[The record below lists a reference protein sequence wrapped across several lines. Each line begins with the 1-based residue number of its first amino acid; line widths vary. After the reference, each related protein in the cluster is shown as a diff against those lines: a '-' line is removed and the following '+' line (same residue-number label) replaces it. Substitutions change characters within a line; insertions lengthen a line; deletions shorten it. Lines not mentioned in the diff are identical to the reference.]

1 MLILTTLLLLWLSKK
16 FFRMFTQETTLRK
29 ENADRKSFRDEK
41 TLLIMSKEGFI
52 EVLVR
57 VSNYKICLLYTSPSP
72 RDKRQSRMPSSA

>member
-1 MLILTTLLLLWLSKK
+1 
-16 FFRMFTQETTLRK
+16 MFTQETTLRK

-57 VSNYKICLLYTSPSP
+57 VSTYEINFKIIMNFWEKKNFYS
-72 RDKRQSRMPSSA
+72 

>member
-57 VSNYKICLLYTSPSP
+57 VSTYKINFKIIMNFWEKKNFYS
-72 RDKRQSRMPSSA
+72 

>member
-1 MLILTTLLLLWLSKK
+1 
-16 FFRMFTQETTLRK
+16 MFTQETTLRK

-57 VSNYKICLLYTSPSP
+57 VSTYKINFKIIMNFWEKKNFYS
-72 RDKRQSRMPSSA
+72 